1 MQGGKVRLF
10 RPATRAIGAGA
21 DPWARFR
28 FGVVLLL
35 LVLIS
40 GTIGYTVIGLSLLDS
55 VYQTVITVSTVGF
68 REVELDGG
76 ISTSYK
82 LFTIALVLFG
92 AGTVL
97 YTLGLVLETVLE
109 GRLSDTIGRRRMQNR
124 IDQLSDHV
132 IVCGWGQVG
141 QAIGA
146 YVMRTGSDVVVIDRS
161 EERLS
166 EAPGHLVVVGDATQD
181 DILMAAGIDRA
192 ATLISALDH
201 DADNL
206 FVTVSARA
214 LRPDLQIV
222 SRALDRRTEEK
233 LRRAGASRVVN
244 PHELGGSRMAA
255 LALHEYV
262 AEFLDV
268 MVHDQDWSTRLE
280 QVKVTEDSPFAG
292 RSLAQCDIRS
302 LTGAMVVSVRDVKGV
317 FHTNPSADRVVDAGE
332 IIIAMGT
339 GEQLTALANA
349 AR

>member
-1 MQGGKVRLF
+1 MLGTKLRLT
-10 RPATRAIGAGA
+10 RPIGRGVGVSA

-28 FGVVLLL
+28 FGIVLLL
-35 LVLIS
+35 LVLVT
-40 GTIGYTVIGLSLLDS
+40 GTVGYMVIGLSLLDS

-68 REVELDGG
+68 REVTIEGE
-76 ISTSYK
+76 ISTAYK
-82 LFTIALVLFG
+82 IFTIGLVLFG

-97 YTLGLVLETVLE
+97 YTLGLLLETLLE
-109 GRLSDTIGRRRMQNR
+109 GRLSDTIWRRRMQKR
-124 IDQLSDHV
+124 IDELSDHV

-161 EERLS
+161 EDKLS
-166 EAPGHLVVVGDATQD
+166 HAEGHLVVVGDATQD
-181 DILMAAGIDRA
+181 DTLMAAGIDRA

-302 LTGAMVVSVRDVKGV
+302 LTGAMVVSVRDVNGV
-317 FHTNPSADRVVDAGE
+317 FHTNPPADRVVEDGE

-339 GEQLTALANA
+339 GEQLTALAHA

>member
-1 MQGGKVRLF
+1 MGRS
-10 RPATRAIGAGA
+10 IGVSG

-28 FGVVLLL
+28 FGIALLL
-35 LVLIS
+35 LVLVT
-40 GTIGYTVIGLSLLDS
+40 GTVGYTLLGLSALDA

-68 REVELDGG
+68 REVTPDGEL
-76 ISTSYK
+76 STGYK

-97 YTLGLVLETVLE
+97 YTLSLLLETLLE
-109 GRLSDTIGRRRMQNR
+109 GRLSDTIWRRRMQNR
-124 IDQLSDHV
+124 IDELSDHV

-146 YVMRTGSDVVVIDRS
+146 YVKRTGNEVVVIDKS
-161 EERLS
+161 DERLS
-166 EAPGHLVVVGDATQD
+166 DAEGHLVVVGDATQD
-181 DILMAAGIDRA
+181 DILIAAGIERA

-201 DADNL
+201 DSDNL
-206 FVTVSARA
+206 FVTVSARS

-222 SRALDRRTEEK
+222 SRALGRSTEEK

-255 LALHEYV
+255 LALHQYV

-280 QVKVTEDSPFAG
+280 QVKVTDESPFAG
-292 RSLAQCDIRS
+292 RSLAECDIRS
-302 LTGAMVVSVRDVKGV
+302 KTGAMVVSVRDAGGV
-317 FHTNPSADRVVDAGE
+317 FHTNPPADRLVEPGE
-332 IIIAMGT
+332 VIIAMGT
-339 GEQLTALANA
+339 GEQLNALARA
-349 AR
+349 AQ

>member
-1 MQGGKVRLF
+1 MLRSKLTLT
-10 RPATRAIGAGA
+10 RPMGRAIGVSA

-28 FGVVLLL
+28 FGIALLL
-35 LVLIS
+35 LVLVC
-40 GTIGYTVIGLSLLDS
+40 GTVGYTLIGLSVLDA

-68 REVELDGG
+68 REVTVDGEL
-76 ISTSYK
+76 TTAYK
-82 LFTIALVLFG
+82 VFTIALVLFG

-97 YTLGLVLETVLE
+97 YTLGLLLETLLE
-109 GRLSDTIGRRRMQNR
+109 GRLSDTIWRRRMQNR
-124 IDQLSDHV
+124 IDELSDHV

-146 YVMRTGSDVVVIDRS
+146 YVKRTGSDVVVIDRS

-166 EAPGHLVVVGDATQD
+166 GAEGHLVVVGDATQD

-206 FVTVSARA
+206 FVTVSARS

-222 SRALDRRTEEK
+222 SRALDRSTEEK

-255 LALHEYV
+255 LALHQYV

-280 QVKVTEDSPFAG
+280 QVKVTDESAFAG
-292 RSLAQCDIRS
+292 RSLAECDIRS
-302 LTGAMVVSVRDVKGV
+302 KTGAMVVSVRDASGV
-317 FHTNPSADRVVDAGE
+317 FHTNPSADRRVEPGE
-332 IIIAMGT
+332 VIIAMGT
-339 GEQLTALANA
+339 GEQLNALARA

>member
-1 MQGGKVRLF
+1 MLRSKLRLT
-10 RPATRAIGAGA
+10 RPMGRSIGVSG

-28 FGVVLLL
+28 FGIALLL
-35 LVLIS
+35 LVLIT
-40 GTIGYTVIGLSLLDS
+40 GTVGYTLLGLSVLDA

-68 REVELDGG
+68 REVTPDGEL
-76 ISTSYK
+76 STGYK

-97 YTLGLVLETVLE
+97 YTLSLLLETLLE
-109 GRLSDTIGRRRMQNR
+109 GRLSDTIWRRRMQNR
-124 IDQLSDHV
+124 IDELSDHV

-146 YVMRTGSDVVVIDRS
+146 YVKRTGNEVVVIDKS
-161 EERLS
+161 DERLS
-166 EAPGHLVVVGDATQD
+166 DAEGHLVVVGDATQD
-181 DILMAAGIDRA
+181 DILIAAGIERA

-201 DADNL
+201 DSDNL

-222 SRALDRRTEEK
+222 SRALGRSTEEK

-255 LALHEYV
+255 LALHQYV

-280 QVKVTEDSPFAG
+280 QVKVTDESPFAG
-292 RSLAQCDIRS
+292 RSLAECDIRS
-302 LTGAMVVSVRDVKGV
+302 KTGAMVVSVRDAGGV
-317 FHTNPSADRVVDAGE
+317 FHTNPPADRLVEPGE
-332 IIIAMGT
+332 VIIAMGT
-339 GEQLTALANA
+339 GEQLNALARA
-349 AR
+349 AQ